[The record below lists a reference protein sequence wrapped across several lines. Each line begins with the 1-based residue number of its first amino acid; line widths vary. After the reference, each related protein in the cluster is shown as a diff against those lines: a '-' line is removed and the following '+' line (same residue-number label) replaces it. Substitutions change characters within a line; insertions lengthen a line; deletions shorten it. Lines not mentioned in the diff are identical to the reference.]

1 MYEDD
6 LKSIK
11 SVLNEAENICITT
24 DGWTSN
30 QNYSYLSLTAH
41 FVLQF
46 KLISQMLGIK
56 HLIGHHDGELIKNV
70 LLRMLNDYKITN
82 KVKFIVTD
90 NGANIN
96 KAVDLLKQEDKLSSL
111 EHVRC
116 IGHIINLIIKTVP
129 NYNETKK
136 GSAVIISNEES
147 TSQGVQNDYLT
158 NNEDCD
164 NDSANEDDYYVLS
177 VVDSEKASL
186 KEFFGFIKEMST
198 N

>member
-11 SVLNEAENICITT
+11 SVLNEAENIFITT

-46 KLISQMLGIK
+46 KWISQMLGIK
-56 HLIGHHDGELIKNV
+56 HLIGHHDGELIKKA
-70 LLRMLNDYKITN
+70 LLRIHYEITT

-116 IGHIINLIIKTVP
+116 IGHIINLIIKKVL
-129 NYNETKK
+129 YYYETKK
-136 GSAVIISNEES
+136 GFAVIISNEETGS
-147 TSQGVQNDYLT
+147 
-158 NNEDCD
+158 
-164 NDSANEDDYYVLS
+164 
-177 VVDSEKASL
+177 
-186 KEFFGFIKEMST
+186 
-198 N
+198 